1 MATESQVPYTMEELI
16 KQFHVVKADA
26 ESLAKEQAEAMKPY
40 TDAMNTIKSFVLLKL
55 DEQGEK
61 NVKTHAGTAY
71 VSTGL
76 KPKVDNRDALLEHV
90 REHDGWGMLDISVLL
105 DPVKDYLDKSGGEPP
120 PGVTIE
126 YWRRC
131 NIRK

>member
-1 MATESQVPYTMEELI
+1 MAESQVSYTMEELV
-16 KQFHVVKADA
+16 KQYRALEADA
-26 ESLAKEQAEAMKPY
+26 EALGKEQAEAMRPY
-40 TDAMNTIKSFVLLKL
+40 TEAMKVIKNFVMLKL

-71 VSTGL
+71 ISTGL
-76 KPKVDNRDALLEHV
+76 KPKVDNRDVLLEHV
-90 REHDGWGMLDISVLL
+90 REHDGWGMLDIGVLL